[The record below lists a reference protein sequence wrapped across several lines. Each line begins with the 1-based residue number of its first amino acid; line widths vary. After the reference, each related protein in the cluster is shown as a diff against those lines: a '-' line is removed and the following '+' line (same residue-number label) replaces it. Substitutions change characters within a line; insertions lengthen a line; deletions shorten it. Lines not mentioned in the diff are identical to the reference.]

1 MSDYTLHCFGES
13 GNSYKAALMLEL
25 CGLDWA
31 PAFVPF
37 FEGATRK
44 TEWRET
50 LNEMGEAPVLIHG
63 DLTLTQSGV
72 ILDYLAEETGKF
84 GPETAAERREIW
96 RWILFDNH
104 KFTSYF
110 ATLRFFLGIKKF
122 PESPVTEFLRGRVID
137 AYKVVE
143 KHLASRDFLVGG
155 RPTIADLS
163 LAGYCF
169 YTEEVGFDRW
179 ATFPA
184 VHAWTG
190 RIAALPGWK
199 GPWEL
204 MPSALTGPSAG

>member
-1 MSDYTLHCFGES
+1 MADYVLHCFGES

-25 CGLDWA
+25 CGLDWV

-44 TEWRET
+44 EEWREG
-50 LNEMGEAPVLIHG
+50 LNEMGEAPVLVHG
-63 DLTLTQSGV
+63 DLVLTQSGV
-72 ILDYLAEETGKF
+72 ILDHLAEVTGRF
-84 GPETAAERREIW
+84 GPRTPAERREIW

-110 ATLRFFLGIKKF
+110 ATLRFLRGVKRF
-122 PESPVTEFLRGRVID
+122 PESPVTEFLRGRATD
-137 AYKVVE
+137 AYSIVDRHLE
-143 KHLASRDFLVGG
+143 KNAFLIGD
-155 RPTIADLS
+155 RPTIADFS

-169 YTEEVGFDRW
+169 YTEECGFDRERL
-179 ATFPA
+179 FPA
-184 VHAWTG
+184 VHAWTR

-204 MPSALTGPSAG
+204 MPTGPVGPSAG